1 MTLLLDELEIVDST
15 GDPSGIEVTGIEH
28 DSRRVR
34 PGALFCALPGRS
46 ADGRRFAREALERGA
61 VGIVVEG
68 RRAEVELAGAV
79 EVVVPEGAGR
89 HAMAQLSAAFF
100 GFPARELTMVGVTG
114 TNGKT
119 TVTHLLAA
127 VLREAGEATTVIG
140 TLSGARTTPESN
152 ELQAMLAEAR
162 AAGGGRGAV
171 AMEVSSH
178 ALAQARVDAIHFDV
192 VVFTNLSHD
201 HLDFHGSMEEYFDVK
216 ASLFTPARAVRGIV
230 NADSPWG
237 RRLLE
242 RPQIPLVAVEAAQA
256 SEVELRIGSSAF
268 TWRTERVRVPL
279 SGAINVGNALLAA
292 EAAYALGIDAG
303 TIAAGLARS
312 EPVPGRMEVVATGG
326 GEGPPFAVLVDYAHT
341 PDGLA
346 AVLREA
352 RHLAAP
358 GARVVVVLGC
368 GGDRDKAKRPEMGAL
383 AAQLADLGILTS
395 DNARSEDPAMIL
407 DEMVAGVPPE
417 AISSGRVVIDEDR
430 ERAIGTAL
438 DLAAPG
444 DVVLVAG
451 KGHETTQVHGQ
462 RAVPFDDRE
471 VAREHLRRRF
481 AGDPAAWVRGRGA

>member
-1 MTLLLDELEIVDST
+1 
-15 GDPSGIEVTGIEH
+15 
-28 DSRRVR
+28 
-34 PGALFCALPGRS
+34 
-46 ADGRRFAREALERGA
+46 
-61 VGIVVEG
+61 
-68 RRAEVELAGAV
+68 
-79 EVVVPEGAGR
+79 
-89 HAMAQLSAAFF
+89 
-100 GFPARELTMVGVTG
+100 
-114 TNGKT
+114 
-119 TVTHLLAA
+119 
-127 VLREAGEATTVIG
+127 
-140 TLSGARTTPESN
+140 
-152 ELQAMLAEAR
+152 
-162 AAGGGRGAV
+162 
-171 AMEVSSH
+171 MEVSSH